1 MRANVSKYID
11 ICAAETVKNAKRTS
25 AGLNQYDFNHL
36 RYHKQVLSNVFGQ
49 PLMFITPL
57 AHKHET
63 KRIEKNTKVITF
75 INLVSKTDM
84 QDFEHEEYGKETM
97 ILMKS

>member
-1 MRANVSKYID
+1 MFMRANVSKYID

-25 AGLNQYDFNHL
+25 AGLNQSDFNHL

-49 PLMFITPL
+49 PFMLITRL

-63 KRIEKNTKVITF
+63 KRIEKKYESYYLYKPSIKN
-75 INLVSKTDM
+75 
-84 QDFEHEEYGKETM
+84 
-97 ILMKS
+97 

>member
-1 MRANVSKYID
+1 
-11 ICAAETVKNAKRTS
+11 
-25 AGLNQYDFNHL
+25 
-36 RYHKQVLSNVFGQ
+36 
-49 PLMFITPL
+49 MFIAPL